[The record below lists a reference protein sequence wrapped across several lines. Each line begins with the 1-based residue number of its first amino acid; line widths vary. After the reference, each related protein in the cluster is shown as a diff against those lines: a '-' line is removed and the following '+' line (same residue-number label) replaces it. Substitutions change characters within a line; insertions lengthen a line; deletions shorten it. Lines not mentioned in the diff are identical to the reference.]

1 MLTIFS
7 YALNGH
13 GHAKKEHSNVITF
26 KSHKSIVK
34 INCVTFTVT
43 EARVNPSQPSHIELG
58 KQLPHYHS
66 NPMKLIVAAGRKKSK
81 AVGGYFYHQVG
92 KHNLIGWHLRKL
104 NFVVRGAL
112 VLFQDHA
119 CIHKV
124 AEFNDIFIAQTG
136 GLPFFFND
144 WLVGGKSCF
153 YNDNNKSD
161 NDIIPRVDCKADYN
175 PNRLF
180 WSLERLNNPHT
191 IDIVARNKHW

>member
-43 EARVNPSQPSHIELG
+43 EAHVNPSQPSHIELG

-66 NPMKLIVAAGRKKSK
+66 NPMKLTVLAGRKRSK
-81 AVGGYFYHQVG
+81 TVARYFNYQVG
-92 KHNLIGWHLRKL
+92 KHNSEGEPMRRL

-119 CIHKV
+119 CIHEV
-124 AEFNDIFIAQTG
+124 AEFKDIFIAQTRYPLG
-136 GLPFFFND
+136 FVNY
-144 WLVGGKSCF
+144 WLVGGKNCL
-153 YNDNNKSD
+153 YKDVD
-161 NDIIPRVDCKADYN
+161 VATVDCRADYN

-180 WSLERLNNPHT
+180 WSLEDGKNDHT
-191 IDIVARNKHW
+191 INIITKKKH

>member
-7 YALNGH
+7 YVLNGH

-66 NPMKLIVAAGRKKSK
+66 NPMKLTVLAGRKRSK
-81 AVGGYFYHQVG
+81 TVARYFNYQVG
-92 KHNLIGWHLRKL
+92 KNNTEGETVLRL

-112 VLFQDHA
+112 AFFQDNA

-124 AEFNDIFIAQTG
+124 AELKDIFMAQAWN
-136 GLPFFFND
+136 PVVFSND
-144 WLVGGKSCF
+144 WLVGGKNCL
-153 YNDNNKSD
+153 YKGQYGYILKVN
-161 NDIIPRVDCKADYN
+161 CKADYN

-180 WSLERLNNPHT
+180 WSLERLKSPQT
-191 IDIVARNKHW
+191 INIMARNNHW